1 MNLQNEHK
9 ENLLFTFIMSDL
21 KEIVI
26 SYPSIEE
33 QTKISSMFENL
44 DNLITL
50 HQRKL
55 EKLKNIKKACL
66 EKMFV

>member
-1 MNLQNEHK
+1 VI
-9 ENLLFTFIMSDL
+9 LLGGISSASLFI
-21 KEIVI
+21 KI

-55 EKLKNIKKACL
+55 FFGSI
-66 EKMFV
+66 